1 MRHIYVH
8 LVAESVEQ
16 LVYMDCFALVLLNLH
31 SCMAI
36 FSLFAGEDISVVK
49 MPCDLLKTK
58 TSLVTRDTM
67 AACYPTHN
75 IFLRSGHRGQTARPS
90 PRGAHLMFR

>member
-8 LVAESVEQ
+8 LVAKSVEQ
-16 LVYMDCFALVLLNLH
+16 FVYMDCFALVLLNLH

-36 FSLFAGEDISVVK
+36 FSLLAGEDISIVK

-58 TSLVTRDTM
+58 MVSVRRDAM
-67 AACYPTHN
+67 VAYYPTHN
-75 IFLRSGHRGQTARPS
+75 IFLKWGHRGRTAGPS
-90 PRGAHLMFR
+90 PRGAHLIFR

>member
-16 LVYMDCFALVLLNLH
+16 FVYMDCFALVLLNLH

-36 FSLFAGEDISVVK
+36 FSLLAGEDISIGK
-49 MPCDLLKTK
+49 MPRDLLKTK
-58 TSLVTRDTM
+58 TSSVTRDTM

-75 IFLRSGHRGQTARPS
+75 IFLRSGH
-90 PRGAHLMFR
+90 